1 MNKKKYNIEELF
13 TFALELHQKKKF
25 IDAEKNYKKILE
37 INPNHFQTIFY
48 LGTLFAQTGK
58 LNLSKKFLEKTI
70 KIHPEDINA
79 YRNLGIVLKELGE
92 LSKSAICFKKVIEI
106 QPKNTTAYNILGS
119 VYAELGLYQ
128 EAFTNYKKSILID
141 QNNTLTIN
149 NLSVLLK
156 EVSLSDITKISKENV
171 REVILF
177 LFKRKD
183 VDHNDLFS
191 KAILFFKNKYYDSEK
206 INSIISSNAPL
217 LSEKITMNLLKDEL
231 FLLMLQKS
239 LITDYF
245 FERIL
250 NKLRYE
256 ILFNISNAKKN
267 ILEKNFNFII
277 SLAEQC
283 FLNEYIFIQ
292 LKEEDRLLMNLKQS
306 IKNDKKIDELKIAIL
321 ACYSP
326 LYDNNEINK
335 KLINYKS
342 KNNLFNDLINMQ
354 INEPAKE
361 KRLINSIK
369 SFGKIAD
376 TTSKKVR
383 DQYEKNP
390 YPRWRYIYKNL
401 PSNTQTIIKSQIKPN
416 KIEFKKKI
424 DNPDILVA
432 GCGTGK
438 SILKAANYLNAKIL
452 GIDLSLTSLAY
463 AKRKVEELGL
473 KNINFLHAD
482 ILELKNLNKKFDI
495 IECAGV
501 LHHMKKPSDGLKIL
515 SELLKPHGII
525 QLGLYSE
532 IARKDIIEVKEFIKK
547 KNYKA
552 SIENIRKSRKEIYLS
567 QGNKLIQK
575 VFYRKDFYSISTVR
589 DLIFHVMEHRF
600 TLVEISKMLK
610 NLNLEFLGF
619 TDIRTK
625 KKYME
630 IFPKDTNSI
639 SLENWH
645 KFEKDNPESFL
656 GMYSFCIR
664 KK

>member
-245 FERIL
+245 
-250 NKLRYE
+250 
-256 ILFNISNAKKN
+256 
-267 ILEKNFNFII
+267 
-277 SLAEQC
+277 
-283 FLNEYIFIQ
+283 
-292 LKEEDRLLMNLKQS
+292 
-306 IKNDKKIDELKIAIL
+306 
-321 ACYSP
+321 
-326 LYDNNEINK
+326 
-335 KLINYKS
+335 
-342 KNNLFNDLINMQ
+342 
-354 INEPAKE
+354 
-361 KRLINSIK
+361 
-369 SFGKIAD
+369 
-376 TTSKKVR
+376 
-383 DQYEKNP
+383 
-390 YPRWRYIYKNL
+390 
-401 PSNTQTIIKSQIKPN
+401 
-416 KIEFKKKI
+416 
-424 DNPDILVA
+424 
-432 GCGTGK
+432 
-438 SILKAANYLNAKIL
+438 
-452 GIDLSLTSLAY
+452 
-463 AKRKVEELGL
+463 
-473 KNINFLHAD
+473 
-482 ILELKNLNKKFDI
+482 
-495 IECAGV
+495 
-501 LHHMKKPSDGLKIL
+501 
-515 SELLKPHGII
+515 
-525 QLGLYSE
+525 
-532 IARKDIIEVKEFIKK
+532 
-547 KNYKA
+547 
-552 SIENIRKSRKEIYLS
+552 
-567 QGNKLIQK
+567 
-575 VFYRKDFYSISTVR
+575 
-589 DLIFHVMEHRF
+589 
-600 TLVEISKMLK
+600 
-610 NLNLEFLGF
+610 
-619 TDIRTK
+619 
-625 KKYME
+625 
-630 IFPKDTNSI
+630 
-639 SLENWH
+639 
-645 KFEKDNPESFL
+645 
-656 GMYSFCIR
+656 
-664 KK
+664 